1 MAKRPK
7 RPRDKNQLGK
17 LIVDLATENIEP
29 EVDKPDTRN
38 QHAVELS
45 KLGASKGGKARA
57 KSLSGKE
64 RKEIAKKAAKAR
76 WGTNRPPR

>member
-17 LIVDLATENIEP
+17 LIVDLATGIVEP
-29 EVDKPDTRN
+29 EESKPDTRN
-38 QHAVELS
+38 QAAVELS

-57 KSLSGKE
+57 KKLSDKE
-64 RKEIAKKAAKAR
+64 KSEIARKAARAR
-76 WGTNRPPR
+76 WAAKSDD